1 MHGLVGTP
9 VDIIVA
15 LAAKSGPVSVSTPPE
30 CELRAGRQAAA
41 ILGCD
46 GFASWDLPRDSILY
60 GETLVARIEAAVRRV
75 QADVLYAPS
84 LEESDPARRELGMA
98 AVEAIRRL
106 GCGRLVLYEVTVAI
120 GQPDRMVDITAVMQ
134 DKQRAMACFSEV
146 SGCSYDAEKVGA
158 VDRLRAERFL
168 PQAACAEAQ
177 RVLDASYLVKNYLD
191 LYASEHRNPYRMG
204 LGLAPDDVPLVSV
217 LIRSMDRDTLAE
229 ALDSVALQTYP
240 NVEVIVANALG
251 VGHRPL
257 PEWCGR
263 FPLRFLD
270 SEQPLHRSVVANRLL
285 LAARGEWLQFL
296 DDDDWLDPDHI
307 ASVRN
312 AVTLDDVAA
321 YASVRCVDDNREI
334 LDQQYDHGWDPILL
348 RAGNYLP
355 IHSVLFSRR
364 AVEQG
369 CRFDETLDIFEDWD
383 FWLQVACLGSF
394 RHTER
399 FSAAYRIHQG
409 SGWGV
414 RFEEVEARRVTATV
428 LRKWHTRWSDDE
440 LVDFADR
447 LRLLDSDRLRKSA
460 TCSELHA
467 AIAHWQS
474 EAHRRGDWATK
485 LNQELA
491 ACYRSV
497 ESRTQELFQARNL
510 WQAAQDELRDLAV
523 QLEQN
528 TADLVNT
535 IEELV
540 EARQQWMLSQEE
552 VAKLAGI
559 REELAE
565 ARRQWILSQE
575 EVARLAGIREE
586 LAEARRQWILSQEE
600 VAHLV
605 GEMQHARQERD
616 DAMTEAALWHEETQR
631 LETEVQRVREE
642 NINLIGELDDVSS
655 RAERVESQLAEVRT
669 STSWKLTAP
678 MRALVLY
685 VRAARGLVGCRIQA
699 AWHRLPITRR
709 QRIWIKSAL
718 FRVFALVLRNTNVWR
733 VWSELQVEQ
742 RRLQSVEL
750 DFVTV
755 VPQLSVVVADDEPDA
770 LIPTL
775 AALRRSDPDLG
786 IDLIVADRGRRW
798 IRPYLETK
806 VRGARLIRLPTRA
819 GLSQVWQAGAELA
832 RADRILFLS
841 SDWQPT
847 LGSVGELL
855 RTVGD
860 PAVAGAVP
868 MLLNGGDT
876 IHEAGCVSGKNGV
889 VRQRGAGEPSSH
901 VEYGFRTEVV
911 GGSVLLLDRV
921 LLKGIRWPELCGGS
935 CALLE
940 LATMVARGQ
949 ERAIV
954 CQPLAR
960 MRAARE
966 TLPLSEA
973 ADAAILSSIWELDP
987 PRIRERIP
995 FLVIDL
1001 VTPTPD
1007 QDSGSVDAYSQLK
1020 ILHELGYQPSF
1031 LPSLNLEREGHYT
1044 GDLERIGVECWYRPW
1059 ITSVEDHLEKYG
1071 DRYRYVMI
1079 SREPTAASC
1088 MNLVLRTCPR
1098 ARVIFNTVDLHYLR
1112 EQRQAELSGDD
1123 AQRKIARAV
1132 RERELGAMQKADI
1145 TILISAAEQ
1154 DLIARELPGV
1164 RTYQVPLIMDIP
1176 DRRPT
1181 PFEERRDVLF
1191 IGGFRHLPNVDAV
1204 SWFVA
1209 SIWPRVKVRIPGARL
1224 HVVGSNPTPAVL
1236 ELAGDDVLVHGF
1248 VPDVSGFFNNCRL
1261 SVAPLRFG
1269 AGLKGKVGR
1278 SLGYGLPVVATPMA
1292 TEGSGLTHG
1301 AEILVAASERE
1312 FAEGVVR
1319 LYEDKAL
1326 WHDLS
1331 AASLVFYEEHYS
1343 YSAGRRTFAG
1353 LLDQVPPTH
1362 GLECVQVTSGHAY
1375 REHRARMQ
1383 SETSRREAIELAL
1396 GYTAEVFTVRG
1407 HCVVFERDTDL
1418 ACDYNY
1424 CHSDG
1429 AGKRFVN
1436 WRERLV
1442 CPSCQLNNRM
1452 RAAIHLFGDL
1462 CRPAPDHILYLT
1474 EQTTPLFGWFDGNYA
1489 NVIGSE
1495 HLGSSLPLGEAD
1507 SRGIRNEDITRLTL
1521 NAESVHHIL
1530 SFDVL
1535 GHVPD
1540 YKAALHELFRVLK
1553 PGGWLFFSVP
1563 FATHQDAHVVRARI
1577 KENGKIEHLM
1587 EPEYHSDPLG
1597 DAGCLCFYHFG
1608 WDLLD
1613 ELRAIGFTDAAAQL
1627 FWSREFGYLG
1637 GEQMLLLARKPL
1649 LGTS

>member
-1 MHGLVGTP
+1 MSDNQFASGFTPDRPDASRVLVLTGDPVDAIQGCGGAMRMHGLVGTP

-46 GFASWDLPRDSILY
+46 GFESWDLPRDSILY
-60 GETLVARIEAAVRRV
+60 GETLVARIETAVRRV
-75 QADVLYAPS
+75 QADLLYAPS

-134 DKQRAMACFSEV
+134 DKQRAMSCFSGV

-158 VDRLRAERFL
+158 VNRLRAERFL
-168 PQAACAEAQ
+168 PQAVYAEAQ
-177 RVLDASYLVKNYLD
+177 RVLDESYLVKSYLD
-191 LYASEHRNPYRMG
+191 LYACEHRNPHRMG

-217 LIRSMDRDTLAE
+217 LMRSMDRVTLAE
-229 ALDSVALQTYP
+229 ALDSIALQTYP
-240 NVEVIVANALG
+240 NVEVIVANARG

-447 LRLLDSDRLRKSA
+447 LRLLDSDRLRQRS
-460 TCSELHA
+460 TCSDLRA

-485 LNQELA
+485 LDQELS

-552 VAKLAGI
+552 VA
-559 REELAE
+559 
-565 ARRQWILSQE
+565 
-575 EVARLAGIREE
+575 
-586 LAEARRQWILSQEE
+586 
-600 VAHLV
+600 HLV

-616 DAMTEAALWHEETQR
+616 DAMTEAALWHGETQR

-642 NINLIGELDDVSS
+642 NINMIGELDDVSS

-678 MRALVLY
+678 MRALVLR

-733 VWSELQVEQ
+733 VWAGLQVEQ
-742 RRLQSVEL
+742 RRLQSLEL

-806 VRGARLIRLPTRA
+806 VRGARRTPLPPRA
-819 GLSQVWQAGAELA
+819 GLSQVWRAGAELA
-832 RADRILFLS
+832 RADRILFLP
-841 SDWQPT
+841 SDWQPD

-868 MLLNGGDT
+868 MLLDVGDT

-889 VRQRGAGEPSSH
+889 VRQRGAGEPSCH

-921 LLKGIRWPELCGGS
+921 LLKGIRWSELCGGS

-940 LATMVARGQ
+940 FATMVARGQ

-960 MRAARE
+960 MRASRE
-966 TLPLSEA
+966 TTPLSEA
-973 ADAAILSSIWELDP
+973 ADAAILSTIWELDP

-995 FLVIDL
+995 FLIIDL

-1020 ILHELGYQPSF
+1020 ILHELGYQPS
-1031 LPSLNLEREGHYT
+1031 LVPSLNLEREGHYT

-1059 ITSVEDHLEKYG
+1059 ITSVEDHLRRYG

-1123 AQRKIARAV
+1123 AQSKIARVV

-1209 SIWPRVKVRIPGARL
+1209 SIWPRVKVRIPGTRL

-1301 AEILVAASERE
+1301 VEILVAASERE
-1312 FAEGVVR
+1312 FADGVVR
-1319 LYEDKAL
+1319 LFEDEAL

-1383 SETSRREAIELAL
+1383 GEMSRRGAIELAL
-1396 GYTAEVFTVRG
+1396 GCTAEVFTVRG
-1407 HCVVFERDTDL
+1407 HCVVCERDTDL

-1424 CHSDG
+1424 CHADG

-1436 WRERLV
+1436 WREHLV

-1452 RAAIHLFGDL
+1452 RAAIHLFRDL

-1507 SRGIRNEDITRLTL
+1507 FRGIRNEDITRLTL

-1535 GHVPD
+1535 EHVPD

-1553 PGGWLFFSVP
+1553 PGGWLFFSVH
-1563 FATHQDAHVVRARI
+1563 FATHQDPHVVRARI
-1577 KENGKIEHLM
+1577 KENGRIEHLM
-1587 EPEYHSDPLG
+1587 EPEYHGDPLS
-1597 DAGCLCFYHFG
+1597 DAGCLCLYHFG

-1613 ELRAIGFTDAAAQL
+1613 ELRAIGFTDASAQL